1 MILRIDHVG
10 VVTADLGAAAP
21 MLGLMDMKCTYSDD
35 VDTYGVVTSFWQCPG
50 DTTSIE
56 LVAPVREDAAV
67 RGHLRRLGPGLN
79 HVAFEV
85 DDIDADLAALRDR
98 GAVLVDEEPRRGG
111 RPGLRVAFA
120 HLGPSTGL
128 LVELVDY
135 GNRA

>member
-10 VVTADLGAAAP
+10 VVTSDIGAAAP
-21 MLGLMDMKCTYSDD
+21 ALALLDLKCTYEDD
-35 VDTYGVVTSFWQCPG
+35 VDVYGVATSFWQCPG

-67 RGHLRRLGPGLN
+67 HGHLKRLGPGLN

-85 DDIDADLAALRDR
+85 DDIAADLRALQDR
-98 GAVLVDEEPRRGG
+98 GAILVDEEPRRGG

-120 HLGPSTGL
+120 HLGPATGL

-135 GNRA
+135 GKRA

>member
-10 VVTADLGAAAP
+10 LVTADLAAAASS
-21 MLGLMDMKCTYSDD
+21 LALLDLKHTYADD
-35 VDTYGVVTSFWQCPG
+35 VPAYGVATSFWQCPG

-56 LVAPVREDAAV
+56 LVAPARPDAAV
-67 RGHLRRLGPGLN
+67 HGHLARLGPGLN

-85 DDIDADLAALRDR
+85 DDIDADLAALQDR
-98 GAVLVDEEPRRGG
+98 GAILVDETPCQGG

-120 HLGPSTGL
+120 HLGPATGL

-135 GNRA
+135 GR

>member
-10 VVTADLGAAAP
+10 VVTGDLAAAGIG
-21 MLGLMDMKCTYSDD
+21 LGLMDMKNTYADD
-35 VDTYGVVTSFWQCPG
+35 VNAYGVATSFWQCPG

-56 LVAPVREDAAV
+56 LVAPVRPDAAV
-67 RGHLRRLGPGLN
+67 HGHLARLGPGLN

-85 DDIDADLAALRDR
+85 DDIDADLLALQDR
-98 GAVLVDEEPRRGG
+98 GAVLVDEKPCQGG

-120 HLGPSTGL
+120 HLGPATGL

>member
-10 VVTADLGAAAP
+10 VVTSDLAAAGFG
-21 MLGLMDMKCTYSDD
+21 LGLMDMKNTYADD
-35 VDTYGVVTSFWQCPG
+35 VNAYGVATSFWQCPG

-67 RGHLRRLGPGLN
+67 HGHLKRMGPGLN

-85 DDIDADLAALRDR
+85 DDIDADLAALQDR
-98 GAVLVDEEPRRGG
+98 GAILVDEQPCQGG

>member
-10 VVTADLGAAAP
+10 VVTADIEAASFG
-21 MLGLMDMKCTYSDD
+21 MGLLEMQRTYADD
-35 VDTYGVVTSFWQCPG
+35 VDAYGVATSFWQCPG

-67 RGHLRRLGPGLN
+67 HGHLARLGPGLN

-85 DDIDADLAALRDR
+85 DDIEADLAALQER
-98 GAVLVDEEPRRGG
+98 GAILVDEKPCQGG

-135 GNRA
+135 GDRV

>member
-1 MILRIDHVG
+1 MPAP
-10 VVTADLGAAAP
+10 TSAAP
-21 MLGLMDMKCTYSDD
+21 CTAINLAT
-35 VDTYGVVTSFWQCPG
+35 VATSCWQCPG

-56 LVAPVREDAAV
+56 LVAPVRENAAV
-67 RGHLRRLGPGLN
+67 HGHLERLGPCLN

-85 DDIDADLAALRDR
+85 DDIDADLAALQDR
-98 GAVLVDEEPRRGG
+98 GAILVDEKPCHGG

-135 GNRA
+135 GYHA